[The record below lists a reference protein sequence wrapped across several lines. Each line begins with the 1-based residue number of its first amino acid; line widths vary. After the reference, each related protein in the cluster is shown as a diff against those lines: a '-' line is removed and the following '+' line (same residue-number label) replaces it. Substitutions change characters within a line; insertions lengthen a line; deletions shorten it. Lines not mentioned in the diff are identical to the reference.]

1 MSDMRTLLGEL
12 VASRDARSPERVA
25 QLLRDDIRY
34 WDCVHDELNGR
45 EAVAA
50 SLTASDRRVTIETIA
65 VAGADAVLE
74 LQIEAPSGRYRSTEV
89 YRLEADGVAS
99 IKAYFDPDAQVA

>member
-1 MSDMRTLLGEL
+1 
-12 VASRDARSPERVA
+12 
-25 QLLRDDIRY
+25 
-34 WDCVHDELNGR
+34 
-45 EAVAA
+45 
-50 SLTASDRRVTIETIA
+50 
-65 VAGADAVLE
+65 VLE